1 MWYKSGGIIPST
13 DVKITVVDSLNS
25 LTVASTTVPVNS
37 DITDWLNG
45 LDIPVHEGYAF
56 DYFEI
61 TAGSINNVADDA
73 TVYIRYSVEGGVNEI
88 IGHVNGDGD
97 ISINCENSGWTYTGS
112 ADIVITMS
120 KNFDTVDY
128 NSHDIYD
135 FSATGEELMMKPST
149 IEGNKISFTDD
160 VIDTHRHYRIG
171 LFKDGQRVGQ
181 TAWDSG
187 FKPVSISVTQNGKTD
202 NYEVVTS

>member
-1 MWYKSGGIIPST
+1 M
-13 DVKITVVDSLNS
+13 DSINS
-25 LTVASTTVPVNS
+25 ETVASTTVPINS
-37 DITDWLNG
+37 DITTWLNS
-45 LDIPVHEGYAF
+45 LEIPVHEGYVF

-61 TAGSINNVADDA
+61 TAGSITNVADDA
-73 TVYIRYSVEGGVNEI
+73 TVYIRYSVEGGENVI
-88 IGHVNGDGD
+88 TGRVNGDGD
-97 ISINCENSGWTYTGS
+97 IAIDVNNSGWTYTGS

-149 IEGNKISFTDD
+149 IEGNTISFTDD
-160 VIDTHRHYRIG
+160 VIDTHNSYRIG
-171 LFKDGQRVGQ
+171 LFKNGQRVGQ

-187 FKPVSISVTQNGKTD
+187 FKPVYISVTQNGKTD
-202 NYEVVTS
+202 NYNVVTS

>member
-1 MWYKSGGIIPST
+1 M
-13 DVKITVVDSLNS
+13 DSINS
-25 LTVASTTVPVNS
+25 ETVASTTVPINS

-45 LDIPVHEGYAF
+45 LDIPVHEGYTF

-61 TAGSINNVADDA
+61 TAGYITNVTDNA
-73 TVYIRYSVEGGVNEI
+73 TVYIRYSVEGENVI
-88 IGHVNGDGD
+88 IGRVNGDGD
-97 ISINCENSGWTYTGS
+97 ISINGEKSGWTYTGS
-112 ADIVITMS
+112 ADVVITMS

-128 NSHDIYD
+128 DNHDIYD

-149 IEGNKISFTDD
+149 IEGNTISFTDN
-160 VIDTHRHYRIG
+160 VIDTHNFYRIG
-171 LFKDGQRVGQ
+171 LFKNGQRVGQ